1 MAQHVCDPLQALVL
15 SAGRPKV
22 ICPGAVELHLTWHLA
37 RTMVASAAGEASSW
51 TLSGS
56 CWDV

>member
-1 MAQHVCDPLQALVL
+1 MAQRAHDPLQALVS
-15 SAGRPKV
+15 SAGQPPV

-37 RTMVASAAGEASSW
+37 HAMVASAAGEASSW